1 MSVDR
6 FNDNVVANAT
16 IFEELSSLSASKLSF
31 FSTELISLDEGFIN
45 TFVADYRPDLKYY
58 FGKLINMKKHV
69 LPKEVEEIIASYESL
84 PDFYNLYEVTKHEDM
99 KFDSFERCV

>member
-1 MSVDR
+1 MAVDR

-16 IFEELSSLSASKLSF
+16 IYEELSSLLASKLSF

-58 FGKLINMKKHV
+58 FEKIINMKNMYYQKK
-69 LPKEVEEIIASYESL
+69 LK
-84 PDFYNLYEVTKHEDM
+84 K
-99 KFDSFERCV
+99 